1 MPTTSRG
8 AGRRLALLSAGS
20 LGLATLATGLSLAPA
35 QAASTGLVISEAYG
49 GGGNSGAT
57 LTHDFIELHNPTDAP
72 ISVDGMSVQYRSSGG
87 TGAGAVTELSGTVPA
102 GGYSLVQQAQGS
114 GGTESLPTPDAV
126 GTTARSGS
134 ANTVWLSSGVDAL
147 TPPTGSV
154 GVLPGVVD
162 LLGVNSNTW

>member
-20 LGLATLATGLSLAPA
+20 LGLATLLTPLAAGLTLAPA

-102 GGYSLVQQAQGS
+102 
-114 GGTESLPTPDAV
+114 D
-126 GTTARSGS
+126 RK
-134 ANTVWLSSGVDAL
+134 
-147 TPPTGSV
+147 SV
-154 GVLPGVVD
+154 V
-162 LLGVNSNTW
+162 

>member
-20 LGLATLATGLSLAPA
+20 LGLATLATGLNLAPA

-102 GGYSLVQQAQGS
+102 GWAWRALRAFYK
-114 GGTESLPTPDAV
+114 ESV
-126 GTTARSGS
+126 RRNGNR
-134 ANTVWLSSGVDAL
+134 
-147 TPPTGSV
+147 
-154 GVLPGVVD
+154 PGN
-162 LLGVNSNTW
+162 GR